1 MARGA
6 VPVGRPKGA
15 NMRKLALFA
24 VMLVGPLAWAD
35 APPVRQTHLVTLEHR
50 LQLDADTAER
60 IQSLID
66 KYNVKIA
73 PLQRADVALLGQL
86 RAQLALAVPDYARM
100 QSLSGELVKNRQKL
114 QALRDDRLRELQR
127 LLAPDQFSRLL
138 VRWPSLTR
146 ALRREAR
153 AARRRH

>member
-1 MARGA
+1 
-6 VPVGRPKGA
+6 
-15 NMRKLALFA
+15 MRKLALVA
-24 VMLVGPLAWAD
+24 AMLVGSLARAD
-35 APPVRQTHLVTLEHR
+35 APPVRQAHLVTLEHR

-60 IQSLID
+60 MQSIID
-66 KYNVKIA
+66 KYNVRIA

-86 RAQLALAVPDYARM
+86 RTQLALTVPDYARM
-100 QSLSGELVKNRQKL
+100 KSLSGKLVENRQKL
-114 QALRDDRLRELQR
+114 QALRDERLRELQK
-127 LLAPDQFSRLL
+127 LLQPDQFSRLL